1 MNKFRKKLIEFL
13 KNQNGKC
20 DFSIENNVCRF
31 ADDLIELVCQDFVL
45 AEAEKEKRNLI
56 EAQHKKILE
65 LEQDLS
71 ETRYK
76 LKSQK
81 EELEYKHKKEKEK
94 VVRVFR
100 EFLGLDY
107 NYGYEDEDEDWD

>member
-1 MNKFRKKLIEFL
+1 MCK
-13 KNQNGKC
+13 
-20 DFSIENNVCRF
+20 F

>member
-20 DFSIENNVCRF
+20 DFSIENNVCKF

-45 AEAEKEKRNLI
+45 AEAEKKKRNLI
-56 EAQHKKILE
+56 EAQHNKILE

-71 ETRYK
+71 NTRYE

-81 EELEYKHKKEKEK
+81 EELEYKYKKEKEK

-107 NYGYEDEDEDWD
+107 NYGYEDEDEEY

>member
-13 KNQNGKC
+13 KNQNGKF
-20 DFSIENNVCRF
+20 DFSVENNVCKF

-56 EAQHKKILE
+56 EAQHKKIME
-65 LEQDLS
+65 LEKDLS

-76 LKSQK
+76 FRDEKY
-81 EELEYKHKKEKEK
+81 ELEYKYKEEKEK

-107 NYGYEDEDEDWD
+107 NYGYEGEDEEY

>member
-1 MNKFRKKLIEFL
+1 MNKFRKKLIDFCR
-13 KNQNGKC
+13 NQKV
-20 DFSIENNVCRF
+20 DFSIENNVCKF
-31 ADDLIELVCQDFVL
+31 ADDLIELVYQDFVL

-107 NYGYEDEDEDWD
+107 NYGYEDEDEDWN